1 VDAPTVT
8 SYYDI
13 IFRCRRKGCDLA
25 QPARVTSDNWIVMG
39 ALAISALAATELLQA
54 DAADRMLWP
63 AHALGAH
70 AAVVAWG
77 LARSAVVPLA
87 VLHLRGLLRDRS
99 ARRYQMRWWAGMFP
113 LGDG

>member
-1 VDAPTVT
+1 
-8 SYYDI
+8 
-13 IFRCRRKGCDLA
+13 
-25 QPARVTSDNWIVMG
+25 MG

-63 AHALGAH
+63 AHALVAH

-77 LARSAVVPLA
+77 LARSAVEPLA

-113 LGDG
+113 LGDV